1 MKTEF
6 ENKEGQLDDAG
17 TILQLRD
24 KVFENWIE
32 MKWLNEA
39 KWNDMN
45 EAIMIP
51 SMNSLNEAVDLEREL
66 NGTEGVCRSVN
77 L

>member
-1 MKTEF
+1 MKPEF
-6 ENKEGQLDDAG
+6 ENKEGPLDDAG

-51 SMNSLNEAVDLEREL
+51 SMNSLNEAVDLELEL
-66 NGTEGVCRSVN
+66 NVPS

>member
-45 EAIMIP
+45 EAFMIP

-66 NGTEGVCRSVN
+66 NVPG

>member
-1 MKTEF
+1 MKPEF
-6 ENKEGQLDDAG
+6 ENKEGPLDDAG

-66 NGTEGVCRSVN
+66 NVPG

>member
-1 MKTEF
+1 MKPEF
-6 ENKEGQLDDAG
+6 ENKQGPLDDAG
-17 TILQLRD
+17 TIMQLRD

-51 SMNSLNEAVDLEREL
+51 SMNSLK
-66 NGTEGVCRSVN
+66 
-77 L
+77 